1 MAVWI
6 RWFIVVL
13 CVVLST
19 SRVVG
24 VCCDDN
30 DAIAQVKRPSS
41 SSKSIHVLRK
51 YQMFRHYVDSGVVR
65 MCTMHTDDNIADP
78 LTKPMPRPKH
88 DSHTRAK
95 GLKSIRE
102 FF

>member
-1 MAVWI
+1 MLG
-6 RWFIVVL
+6 VVP
-13 CVVLST
+13 ST
-19 SRVVG
+19 SRAIG
-24 VCCDDN
+24 VYCDDN
-30 DAIAQVKRPSS
+30 DEIAQAKRPSS
-41 SSKSIHVLRK
+41 SSKSIHILRK
-51 YQMFRHYVDSGVVR
+51 YHMIKHYVDSGVVR
-65 MCTMHTDDNIADP
+65 MCKVHTDDNIADP